1 MIKIIISEMQNPIYN
16 KASVDRD
23 VEPDIQG
30 LIKRR
35 GKAKWNLDLEYKY
48 VTSLLKARPEDPNDA
63 VSMVDNSMI
72 RLSFCVKIFREV
84 YDEYGV
90 YH

>member
-1 MIKIIISEMQNPIYN
+1 M
-16 KASVDRD
+16 
-23 VEPDIQG
+23 
-30 LIKRR
+30 
-35 GKAKWNLDLEYKY
+35 
-48 VTSLLKARPEDPNDA
+48 TSLLKARPEDPNDA

-72 RLSFCVKIFREV
+72 RLSFRVKIFREV